1 MGGAPEMTASREWSS
16 SVCRDV
22 LEALPADQRLVLPAL
37 QRVQETF
44 GFVPDEAVPL
54 VAEALNVSVADTHG
68 VLTFYHDLRRS
79 APASVTVAVCVAEA
93 CQANGARDL
102 VAHVEDTVA
111 KLGGRSGDGQIEVR
125 EVYCLGNCALGPA
138 VMVNG
143 RLIGRVTPDRIAQVL
158 AEATE
163 MSAR

>member
-1 MGGAPEMTASREWSS
+1 MTASREWSTQ
-16 SVCRDV
+16 VCRSV
-22 LEALPADQRLVLPAL
+22 LEALPADERLVLPAL

-68 VLTFYHDLRRS
+68 VLTFYHDLRRA
-79 APASVTVAVCVAEA
+79 APAPVTLAVCMAEA

-102 VAHVEDTVA
+102 VGHVEDTVA
-111 KLGGRSGDGQIEVR
+111 KVGGRSSDGQVEVR

-138 VMVNG
+138 VLVND
-143 RLIGRVTPDRIAQVL
+143 RLVGRVTPERL
-158 AEATE
+158 ARALADAGEVGP
-163 MSAR
+163 R

>member
-1 MGGAPEMTASREWSS
+1 M
-16 SVCRDV
+16 
-22 LEALPADQRLVLPAL
+22 LEELPAHERLILPAL

-79 APASVTVAVCVAEA
+79 APAPVTLAVCVAEA

-102 VAHVEDTVA
+102 LAHVEETVA
-111 KLGGRSGDGQIEVR
+111 KIGGRSSDGQVEVR

-138 VMVNG
+138 VLVED
-143 RLIGRVTPDRIAQVL
+143 RLVGRVTPDRLAQAL
-158 AEATE
+158 ADAGEVGV
-163 MSAR
+163 R